1 MNICICVVYIIII
14 SIIFKNIKVELF
26 NNYGILFLNK
36 NEACAVLIDEKTEKY
51 ISNFTLQEMKTRK
64 CISNDYEYRDSE
76 ELINSCKRDY
86 CDNVLNFK
94 DNDKKRI
101 QKIVY
106 KIVTKIKKVYPKI
119 PIITFKFIKTTN
131 KVETGLP
138 HTREDCIVLP
148 ENIIKYSDTDLMETI
163 LHEYIHILQKKYP
176 ESFKYL
182 YTQIWPF
189 VNVNKIEIPVNNKQR
204 SNPDALKL
212 TWAYKYD
219 QKLFLPKSELSEKY
233 GYRLNMPN
241 KVAIPL
247 KQINNSKYEAQ
258 TDETIQLDDLDGYNE
273 KFCNITQNY
282 HPNEI
287 SAVLITKIILDSTDN
302 DKKCYR
308 YLKLWLDSENWKK

>member
-1 MNICICVVYIIII
+1 
-14 SIIFKNIKVELF
+14 
-26 NNYGILFLNK
+26 
-36 NEACAVLIDEKTEKY
+36 
-51 ISNFTLQEMKTRK
+51 
-64 CISNDYEYRDSE
+64 
-76 ELINSCKRDY
+76 
-86 CDNVLNFK
+86 
-94 DNDKKRI
+94 
-101 QKIVY
+101 
-106 KIVTKIKKVYPKI
+106 
-119 PIITFKFIKTTN
+119 
-131 KVETGLP
+131 
-138 HTREDCIVLP
+138 
-148 ENIIKYSDTDLMETI
+148 METI